1 LAVKFNPPAVWVVV
15 DTSERE
21 NMNQQVKT
29 AITPTRDADY
39 PEWYQQVIKASDL
52 AERSP
57 VRGCMV
63 IKPWGYALWE
73 NIVQAMDNLFK
84 ATGVKNAYFP
94 LFIPLSFLEKE
105 AEHVEGFAKE
115 CAVVTHHRL
124 EKGRNGGLE
133 PAGPLAEPLVVRP
146 TSETIIGDSFSRW
159 VSSYRDL
166 PILINQWANVVRWE
180 MRTRLFLRTSEFLWQ
195 EGHTVHAT
203 AEEALER
210 TRMMLDVYT
219 TCVEDYLAMPV
230 IQGRKSPAERF
241 PGAVDTLSIETMM
254 QDRKALQSGTSHF
267 LGQNF
272 ARASGI
278 KFQSAAETEE
288 YAWTTSWGSSTRM
301 IGGLIMT
308 HGDDDGIILPPK
320 VASAHVVLLPIFRK
334 PKDRQLVMDFTER
347 LATELRAKAYHH
359 RKVVVEIDEREIG
372 GARGWEWIKKGIPLR
387 VEIGPRDIAQNSL
400 FVGRRDQA
408 SDEKTAIGRDQF
420 VAEIT
425 PILDEIQDN
434 LFQRALAYR
443 KAHTVVIE
451 DKEKFYEF
459 FTPQNE
465 EKPEIHGGFALSGWC
480 GSPDCESKIKEDLAV
495 TIRCIPFESERDK
508 GRCIF
513 CGRDS
518 ESQVV
523 YAKAY

>member
-1 LAVKFNPPAVWVVV
+1 MAK
-15 DTSERE
+15 
-21 NMNQQVKT
+21 QVKT
-29 AITPTRDADY
+29 AILPTRSEDY
-39 PEWYQQVIKASDL
+39 PEWYQQVIRASDM

-73 NIVQAMDNLFK
+73 NIMQVMDNLFK

-124 EKGRNGGLE
+124 EKGASGGLE
-133 PAGPLAEPLVVRP
+133 PSGKLSEPLVVRP

-180 MRTRLFLRTSEFLWQ
+180 MRTRIFLRTSEFLWQ

-230 IQGRKSPAERF
+230 VRGRKSPAERF

-272 ARASGI
+272 ARASEI
-278 KFQSAAETEE
+278 KFQTAEETEA

-301 IGGLIMT
+301 IGGIIMT
-308 HGDDDGIILPPK
+308 HGDDDGLILPPK
-320 VASAHVVLLPIFRK
+320 VASAHVVLLPIIRK
-334 PKDRQLVMDFTER
+334 AEDRQTVMDYTEK
-347 LATELRAKAYHH
+347 LARELSAKVYHY
-359 RKVVVEIDEREIG
+359 RKIVVEIDDRDIG
-372 GARGWEWIKKGIPLR
+372 GARGWDWIKKGIPLR
-387 VEIGPRDIAQNSL
+387 LEIGPRDIAENAV
-400 FVGRRDQA
+400 FVGRRDRG
-408 SDEKTAIGRDQF
+408 SHEKSAMQRDQF

-425 PILDEIQDN
+425 DILDEIQQN
-434 LFQRALAYR
+434 LFQRALAFR
-443 KAHTVVIE
+443 EAHTLEIE
-451 DKEKFYEF
+451 DRKTFYEF
-459 FTPQNE
+459 FTPKNS
-465 EKPEIHGGFALSGWC
+465 EKPEIHGGFAVSGWC
-480 GSPDCESKIKEDLAV
+480 GSANCESKIKEDLAV
-495 TIRCIPFESERDK
+495 TIRCIPFESEKAK
-508 GRCIF
+508 GPCIC
-513 CGRDS
+513 CGKPS
-518 ESQVV
+518 ESPVIF
-523 YAKAY
+523 AKAY